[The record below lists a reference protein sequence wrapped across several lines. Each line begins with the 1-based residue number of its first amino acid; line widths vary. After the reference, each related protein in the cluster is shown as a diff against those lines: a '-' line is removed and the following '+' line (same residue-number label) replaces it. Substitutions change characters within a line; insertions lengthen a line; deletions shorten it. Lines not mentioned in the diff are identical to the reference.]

1 MDARAG
7 SSNTACRTADH
18 SAWVVWHSIIVVL
31 ALVGTCAKTAH
42 AQAEGDPAP
51 GTSESSS
58 EQTQSEG
65 FRFDLNKLEL
75 NVYGLAYHPDREK
88 VERENLDNE
97 VNPGLGLHYAFRD
110 SERGVTFA
118 EIGAYYDS
126 GSNWAKFLSLG
137 YQFKVGKNWK
147 IGGAVAA
154 VHSHT
159 YNDGVGFVGMFPLV
173 TYDLGPLKLNA
184 VYFPKVANYNE
195 VAAYGFYVSLP
206 VGRWLNGSAQKR

>member
-1 MDARAG
+1 M
-7 SSNTACRTADH
+7 
-18 SAWVVWHSIIVVL
+18 HSIIVVL

-42 AQAEGDPAP
+42 AAQAQEDAPAP
-51 GTSESSS
+51 GTTESSP
-58 EQTQSEG
+58 EQGQSEG

-97 VNPGLGLHYAFRD
+97 VNPGLGVHYEFRD
-110 SERGVTFA
+110 SARGVTFA

-154 VHSHT
+154 VHSDT

-173 TYDLGPLKLNA
+173 TYDLGPIKLNA

-195 VAAYGFYVSLP
+195 VAAYGFYVTLP
-206 VGRWLNGSAQKR
+206 LGRWLNGSAQKR